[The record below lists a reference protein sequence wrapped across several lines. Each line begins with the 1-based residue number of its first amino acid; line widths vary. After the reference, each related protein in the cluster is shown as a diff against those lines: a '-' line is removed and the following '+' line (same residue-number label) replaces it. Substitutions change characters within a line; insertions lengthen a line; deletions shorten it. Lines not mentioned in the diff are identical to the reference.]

1 MDKSDLMSKTV
12 KELRTEAERL
22 GVKRL
27 SALKKN
33 ELVDAILAASA
44 EQAAPKAADKGDKKV
59 SSKAV
64 KAADAPKTKKC
75 AVKAEA
81 DAKAE
86 DSDKKADKVEDK
98 TEDKAKAKSAA
109 AKADDADKKA
119 AAKKKPAKK
128 AVKSVKSGKSAD
140 KADEAAELEEEL
152 EEEAA
157 DEAEEEAEEAEE
169 EAEEAEELEAVE
181 PPPVEPDSVYI
192 DRGAILPEYV
202 PGTCLYALVRDPG
215 TLFVY
220 WNATFE
226 SDHGWL
232 LTAYDAA
239 GNELQS
245 FRTPARRNGRGYFRI
260 PTARVA
266 RVTLSIVNAGGS
278 SDVKLESRIRIA
290 EQLGIAQPR
299 PAYDERWVDFGS
311 REVVYEAPAPGRA
324 PAFGEVYQSMTGDGM
339 TGGGFDRSVEVQANQ
354 GALIPGTSRF
364 GVLGAPGSSDTL
376 VGSSDSIVRRRS

>member
-33 ELVDAILAASA
+33 ELVDAILAALA

-59 SSKAV
+59 SGRAV
-64 KAADAPKTKKC
+64 KAAEAPKAKKS
-75 AVKAEA
+75 AAKAEA

-86 DSDKKADKVEDK
+86 DSDKKAAKVEDK
-98 TEDKAKAKSAA
+98 IEDKAEGKSAA
-109 AKADDADKKA
+109 DKAGDADKKA

-157 DEAEEEAEEAEE
+157 DEAEEEAEET
-169 EAEEAEELEAVE
+169 EEAEELEAVE

>member
-81 DAKAE
+81 NAKAE

-119 AAKKKPAKK
+119 AAKKKPGKK
-128 AVKSVKSGKSAD
+128 AVKSVKSGKTAD
-140 KADEAAELEEEL
+140 KADEVAELEEEL
-152 EEEAA
+152 EEAA
-157 DEAEEEAEEAEE
+157 DEEAEETEETE
-169 EAEEAEELEAVE
+169 EAEAVE

-339 TGGGFDRSVEVQANQ
+339 TGGGFDRSVEAQANQ

>member
-59 SSKAV
+59 SSKTV

-86 DSDKKADKVEDK
+86 DSDKKADKVENK

-119 AAKKKPAKK
+119 VAKKKPGKK
-128 AVKSVKSGKSAD
+128 AVKSVKSGKTAD
-140 KADEAAELEEEL
+140 IADEAAELEEEL
-152 EEEAA
+152 EEAA
-157 DEAEEEAEEAEE
+157 DEEAEETEETEETE
-169 EAEEAEELEAVE
+169 EAEAVE

-339 TGGGFDRSVEVQANQ
+339 TGGGFDRSVEAQANQ

>member
-12 KELRTEAERL
+12 KELRAEAERL

-44 EQAAPKAADKGDKKV
+44 EDTAVKVEAKGSPKAADKKAVVKATDKKAAVKADAKKVAVKADDKKV
-59 SSKAV
+59 AVKADAKKADDKTEAQADDKSEAKATDKKASSKKKSVKKSSKAV
-64 KAADAPKTKKC
+64 KASDNEADGTLLNDVADA
-75 AVKAEA
+75 E
-81 DAKAE
+81 DELEDAE
-86 DSDKKADKVEDK
+86 DELEDAEE
-98 TEDKAKAKSAA
+98 TEDT
-109 AKADDADKKA
+109 
-119 AAKKKPAKK
+119 
-128 AVKSVKSGKSAD
+128 
-140 KADEAAELEEEL
+140 
-152 EEEAA
+152 
-157 DEAEEEAEEAEE
+157 
-169 EAEEAEELEAVE
+169 EAVE

-245 FRTPARRNGRGYFRI
+245 FTTPARRNGRGYFRV

-266 RVTLSIVNAGGS
+266 RVTLSIVYAGGS
-278 SDVKLESRIRIA
+278 SVVKLESKIRIA

-299 PAYDERWVDFGS
+299 PAYDERWVDFAS

-339 TGGGFDRSVEVQANQ
+339 TGGGFDRSVEVQ
-354 GALIPGTSRF
+354 GTPNGCVCGSSRF
-364 GVLGAPGSSDTL
+364 GALNAPGSSDTL

>member
-75 AVKAEA
+75 AIKAEA

-119 AAKKKPAKK
+119 AAKKKTGKK
-128 AVKSVKSGKSAD
+128 AVKSVKSGKTAD

-152 EEEAA
+152 EEAA
-157 DEAEEEAEEAEE
+157 DEEAEETEE
-169 EAEEAEELEAVE
+169 TEESEAVE

-339 TGGGFDRSVEVQANQ
+339 TGGGFDRSVEAQANQ

>member
-33 ELVDAILAASA
+33 ELVDAILAALA

-59 SSKAV
+59 SGKAV
-64 KAADAPKTKKC
+64 KAAEAPKAKKC
-75 AVKAEA
+75 AAKAEA
-81 DAKAE
+81 DAKVE
-86 DSDKKADKVEDK
+86 DSDKKAAKVEDEV
-98 TEDKAKAKSAA
+98 EDKAEGKSAA
-109 AKADDADKKA
+109 DKAGDADKKA

-152 EEEAA
+152 EEEEAA
-157 DEAEEEAEEAEE
+157 DEAEE

>member
-59 SSKAV
+59 SSKTV

-86 DSDKKADKVEDK
+86 DSDKKTDKVEDK

-119 AAKKKPAKK
+119 VAKKKPGKK
-128 AVKSVKSGKSAD
+128 AVKSVKSGKTAD

-152 EEEAA
+152 EEAA
-157 DEAEEEAEEAEE
+157 DEEAEEVEETE
-169 EAEEAEELEAVE
+169 EAEAVE

-339 TGGGFDRSVEVQANQ
+339 TGGGFDRSVEAQANQ

>member
-33 ELVDAILAASA
+33 ELVDAILAALA

-59 SSKAV
+59 SGKAV
-64 KAADAPKTKKC
+64 KAAEAPKAKKS
-75 AVKAEA
+75 AAKAEA

-86 DSDKKADKVEDK
+86 DSDKKAAKVEDKVEDK
-98 TEDKAKAKSAA
+98 AEGKSAA
-109 AKADDADKKA
+109 DKAGDADKKA

-157 DEAEEEAEEAEE
+157 DEETEEVEETEEA
-169 EAEEAEELEAVE
+169 EAVE

>member
-33 ELVDAILAASA
+33 ELVDAILAALA

-59 SSKAV
+59 SGKAV
-64 KAADAPKTKKC
+64 KAAEAPKAKKS
-75 AVKAEA
+75 AAKAEA

-86 DSDKKADKVEDK
+86 DSDKKAAKVEDKVEDK
-98 TEDKAKAKSAA
+98 AEVKSAA
-109 AKADDADKKA
+109 DKAGDADKKA

-157 DEAEEEAEEAEE
+157 DEETEEVEETEEA
-169 EAEEAEELEAVE
+169 EAVE